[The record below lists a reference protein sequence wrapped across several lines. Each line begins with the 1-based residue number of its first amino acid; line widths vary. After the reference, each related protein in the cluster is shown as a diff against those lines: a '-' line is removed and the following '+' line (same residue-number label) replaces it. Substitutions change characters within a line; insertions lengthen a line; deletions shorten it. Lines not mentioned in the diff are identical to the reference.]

1 MTNNGAK
8 ERKRLY
14 CTVSSWSKYE
24 EAVAERKKERLMRKM
39 KEAERKKKDEGK
51 EREEKRRKKIEEQRE
66 RNKKRVAE
74 YLDRLGPF
82 VGMAGDEP
90 QLKPKYPIKK

>member
-1 MTNNGAK
+1 
-8 ERKRLY
+8 
-14 CTVSSWSKYE
+14 
-24 EAVAERKKERLMRKM
+24 MRKM
-39 KEAERKKKDEGK
+39 KEAERRKRDEKKEND
-51 EREEKRRKKIEEQRE
+51 EKRRKRIEEQGE

-90 QLKPKYPIKK
+90 QLKPKYPIEKWGPNRR